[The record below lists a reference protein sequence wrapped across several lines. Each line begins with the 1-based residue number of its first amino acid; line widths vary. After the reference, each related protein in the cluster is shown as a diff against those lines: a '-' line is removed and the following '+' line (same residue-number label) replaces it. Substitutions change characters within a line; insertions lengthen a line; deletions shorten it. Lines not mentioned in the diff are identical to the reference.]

1 MTDREYEIIDALY
14 FTVSFDFLKME
25 LETEESVLVT
35 ELIALIKKDWVK
47 CLEKV
52 SEIEI
57 EDIELVAKNYTN
69 YNFLASKKGLTIH
82 NSR

>member
-1 MTDREYEIIDALY
+1 MAKSDTNVILRE
-14 FTVSFDFLKME
+14 
-25 LETEESVLVT
+25 
-35 ELIALIKKDWVK
+35 K